1 MYTSTFF
8 KIADAYAKGYGFI
21 ESRGGTRSSKT
32 FSKLQLLDIIAQKPK
47 KRVIT
52 TVGLSIPH
60 LKGGAIRDY
69 DNILNER
76 GVIPDLIRT
85 KDPYIYTYGN
95 TIHEFISFDNL
106 GKALGAAR
114 DILFL
119 NEGNK
124 MPWDIVH
131 QLIQRTTECTFCD
144 YNPSVKFWIDD
155 PNAFDILNRRDAIT
169 IHSTFRDNYENLSET
184 QKEEFRIGER
194 KAKEEEARG
203 VYGYWSNWWKVYG
216 LGEYGQ
222 IEGAIYTDWEV
233 GEFNDL
239 LPYRFGLDF
248 GFSSD
253 PDALVKVAVDEKTK
267 TIFMHECMYRNGQSF
282 ETLRTNIESHCR
294 RNDLIVADSAED
306 RLIYDL
312 MTYYNIVPAKKWK
325 VIERIK
331 KMQSYH
337 LVVTST
343 STNLINELMNYV
355 WSDKKS
361 ETPVDKANH
370 LLDAAGYAVTGEP
383 NQQPSRVLL

>member
-1 MYTSTFF
+1 MYTPTFI
-8 KIADAYAKGYGFI
+8 KTAEAYAKGYGFI
-21 ESRGGTRSSKT
+21 ENRGGTRSGKT
-32 FSKLQLLDIIAQKPK
+32 YGELQLLDLIAQKPK

-76 GVIPDLIRT
+76 GIIPDMIRT

-119 NEGNK
+119 NEANK
-124 MPWDIVH
+124 MPFNIVH
-131 QLIQRTTECTFCD
+131 QLIQRTTECTLVD

-155 PNAFDILNRRDAIT
+155 PEGYDINSRKDVCT
-169 IHSTFRDNYENLSET
+169 IHSTFKDNYENLSET

-194 KAKEEEARG
+194 KASEEAARG

-233 GEFNDL
+233 GAFNDL

-253 PDALVKVAVDEKTK
+253 PDALVKIAVDEKNK
-267 TIFMHECMYRNGQSF
+267 TVYLHECFYKNGQSMDM
-282 ETLRTNIESHCR
+282 LINQLSYHVGR
-294 RNDLIVADSAED
+294 REHIIADCAED
-306 RLIYDL
+306 RLISDL
-312 MTYYNIVPAKKWK
+312 GQKFNITKCEKWR
-325 VIERIK
+325 VVDRIK

-337 LVVTST
+337 LVITPESV
-343 STNLINELMNYV
+343 NLQNELMQYV

-361 ETPVDKANH
+361 ETPIDKSNH
-370 LLDAAGYAVTGEP
+370 LLDAAGYAFTNGV
-383 NQQPSRVLL
+383 QRVISRISA

>member
-1 MYTSTFF
+1 MYTTTFM
-8 KIADAYAKGYGFI
+8 KTAEAYARGYGFI
-21 ESRGGTRSSKT
+21 ENKGGTRSSKT
-32 FSKLQLLDIIAQKPK
+32 YSELQLLDLIAQKPK
-47 KRVIT
+47 KRIIT

-60 LKGGAIRDY
+60 LKAGAIRDY

-76 GVIPDLIRT
+76 GIVPDLIRT
-85 KDPYIYTYGN
+85 QNPYVYTYGK
-95 TIHEFISFDNL
+95 TIHEFISFDDL
-106 GKALGAAR
+106 AKALGPTR

-119 NEGNK
+119 NEANK
-124 MPWDIVH
+124 MPWKTVH
-131 QLIQRTTECTFCD
+131 QLIQRTTECTFAD

-155 PNAFDILNRRDAIT
+155 PECFDILNRKDAVSV
-169 IHSTFRDNYENLSET
+169 HSTFKDNYENLSSK
-184 QKEEFRIGER
+184 QKEDFIIAEQ
-194 KAKEEEARG
+194 KARQEAERG

-253 PDALVKVAVDEKTK
+253 PDALVKVAVDEKNK
-267 TIFMHECMYRNGQSF
+267 TIYLHECFYQNGQSMDMLINK
-282 ETLRTNIESHCR
+282 LRFHVGRELVI
-294 RNDLIVADSAED
+294 ADCAED
-306 RLIYDL
+306 RLINDL
-312 MTYYNIVPAKKWK
+312 AKMFNIKRCEKWR

-337 LVVTST
+337 LVITPESV
-343 STNLINELMNYV
+343 NLQNELLAYV

-361 ETPVDKANH
+361 ETPIDKSNH
-370 LLDAAGYAVTGEP
+370 LLDAAGYAFTNGV
-383 NQQPSRVLL
+383 QRVISRISA

>member
-1 MYTSTFF
+1 MYTSTFI
-8 KIADAYAKGYGFI
+8 KTAKAYADGYRFI
-21 ESRGGTRSSKT
+21 ENVGGSRSGKT
-32 FSKLQLLDIIAQKPK
+32 FAELQVLDIISRKKKP
-47 KRVIT
+47 RIIT
-52 TVGLSIPH
+52 TVSHSLPH
-60 LKGGAIRDY
+60 LEGGAIRDY
-69 DNILNER
+69 DKILLDQ
-76 GVIPDLIRT
+76 GIQADSVRT
-85 KDPYIYTYGN
+85 KRPYIYKFGN
-95 TIHEFISFDNL
+95 CIHEFIGFDSP

-114 DILFL
+114 DILFV
-119 NEGNK
+119 NEANK
-124 MPWDIVH
+124 MDWPIVH
-131 QLIQRTTECTFCD
+131 QLIQRTRECTFFD
-144 YNPSVKFWIDD
+144 YNPSTKFWVDD
-155 PNAFDILNRRDAIT
+155 ADMFDIRNRKDAT
-169 IHSTFRDNYENLSET
+169 SIHSTFKDNYMNLTEG
-184 QKEEFRIGER
+184 QKAEFALAED
-194 KAKEEEARG
+194 KARQEASRG

-282 ETLRTNIESHCR
+282 ETLRTSIEAHCR

-312 MTYYNIVPAKKWK
+312 MAYYNIVPAKKWK

-383 NQQPSRVLL
+383 NQQPSRVLA